1 MTYYDAVDI
10 LTKLS
15 SARWTPEEMPED
27 DAIKN
32 AIKFVAAV
40 RVPHG
45 FTRDEFH
52 AALWWMVKHETDRK
66 PVESP
71 EKAESPME
79 FITGS
84 SPCECLP
91 CKARRGDKK

>member
-15 SARWTPEEMPED
+15 SARWAPEKMPED

-45 FTRDEFH
+45 FTRDELH
-52 AALWWMVKHETDRK
+52 AALWWMVKHETECK
-66 PVESP
+66 SVESS
-71 EKAESPME
+71 EKTGKPME
-79 FITGS
+79 FITGG

-91 CKARRGDKK
+91 YKARRGEKK